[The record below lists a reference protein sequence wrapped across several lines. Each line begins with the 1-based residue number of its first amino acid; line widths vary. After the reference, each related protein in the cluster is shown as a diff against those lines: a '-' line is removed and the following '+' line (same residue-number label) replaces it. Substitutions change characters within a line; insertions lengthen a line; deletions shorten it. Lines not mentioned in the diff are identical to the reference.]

1 MKNYLVFALL
11 ICATASMAF
20 GQFGVADPAKVD
32 VACPDDEC
40 HVAPYFKGEGGFIG
54 DIAGGFDKVNFV
66 IDCGIVTTTGS
77 ASPSA
82 GGTVAVALTMDN
94 GLACADGGSVEVHG
108 LMDGG
113 WYWINDSMNSA
124 VASLVAKDALGNAT
138 TAPANPGGTDIT
150 LDTPTGGMTSIVKQA
165 STGRIGILHHILPE
179 PEMEPA
185 DMCGPFYWADDRRYY
200 QADSG
205 CMMGDGSTKIVLTAD
220 TTDSL
225 GRVQRVSGSV
235 YRRVANAADPEVRIG
250 FALWG
255 ADGQG
260 FITTDTATSAGT
272 IKGHDI
278 SVSRGHAPAE
288 PFTADFVVALIEGEG
303 YNLNI
308 GHADIRVDP
317 MRMVTEPGDPV
328 TETVT
333 RMQPVAPRMADAD
346 SDPATPDVIQEDGTT
361 RLLEAGYYMGDMGVA
376 QCMQRQDD
384 YEDDPSRNTV
394 NAFAGA
400 GGGEVLV
407 LNADYSEAALNLPV
421 TGTLAQQEAWVRAW
435 HTAGNDRIMI
445 VQVDDDVGGNDNA
458 DPPVLTDN
466 VLRDIPAVV
475 FEMEEVE
482 VEETTTPERT
492 IVSTGGIIIGPAAST
507 HCRSGRSDVARLFI
521 GVQRANARA
530 NNPEIIPAAAHA
542 AWIAGQRYTAFTTL
556 SVMCPSSVANQAH
569 HANLNGGLEL
579 VPGVQ

>member
-1 MKNYLVFALL
+1 MKLSKHIMIALVLSAIPF
-11 ICATASMAF
+11 TVF
-20 GQFGVADPAKVD
+20 GQLGVADPAKTTIV
-32 VACPDDEC
+32 CPDDEC
-40 HVAPYFKGEGGFIG
+40 HVAPYFRGEGGFIG

-179 PEMEPA
+179 PMMDPA

-200 QADSG
+200 QQDSD

-235 YRRVANAADPEVRIG
+235 HRRVSNAADNEVRIG

-260 FITTDTATSAGT
+260 FITTDTATSGST
-272 IKGHDI
+272 ILGHDI
-278 SVSRGHAPAE
+278 STPRGHAPAE
-288 PFTADFVVALIEGEG
+288 PFVANFVVALIEGEG
-303 YNLNI
+303 HNLNI
-308 GHADIRVDP
+308 SHADIRVDP
-317 MRMVTEPGDPV
+317 TRMVTEPGDEV
-328 TETVT
+328 TNTVT
-333 RMQPVAPRMADAD
+333 KMRPVGPRMNEADP
-346 SDPATPDVIQEDGTT
+346 PAIEDDAAT
-361 RLLEAGYYMGDMGVA
+361 RRLEAGYYMGADGVA
-376 QCMQRQDD
+376 QCMQRLDE
-384 YEDDPSRNTV
+384 YEDDPSRNDV
-394 NAFAGA
+394 IAFAGA
-400 GGGEVLV
+400 AGGEVLV
-407 LNADYSEAALNLPV
+407 LAEGDINVAS
-421 TGTLAQQEAWVRAW
+421 GTTDLTTSTLVNQEAWVRAW
-435 HTAGNDRIMI
+435 HAAGNDRINI
-445 VQVDDDVGGNDNA
+445 VQVDHDVDGDDDPA
-458 DPPVLTDN
+458 DATTLDDN
-466 VLRDIPAVV
+466 VLRDIPEVV
-475 FEMEEVE
+475 CEMEEYE
-482 VEETTTPERT
+482 DEETTTPDRT
-492 IVSTGGIIIGPAAST
+492 VVSTGGIIIGPAAST

-521 GVQRANARA
+521 GVQRGNARA
-530 NNPEIIPAAAHA
+530 NNPQIVPKAAHL
-542 AWIAGQRYTAFTTL
+542 AWIGGVRYTAATTL
-556 SVMCPSSVANQAH
+556 NVMCPSSSANQAH
-569 HANLNGGLEL
+569 HASLNGGLDL

>member
-1 MKNYLVFALL
+1 MKLSKHIMIALVLSAIPF
-11 ICATASMAF
+11 TVF
-20 GQFGVADPAKVD
+20 GQFGVADPAKTTIV
-32 VACPDDEC
+32 CPDDEC

-113 WYWINDSMNSA
+113 WYWINDSKNSA

-138 TAPANPGGTDIT
+138 TAPASPGGTDIT

-179 PEMEPA
+179 PMMDPA

-200 QADSG
+200 QQDSG

-235 YRRVANAADPEVRIG
+235 HRRVSNAADNEVRIG

-260 FITTDTATSAGT
+260 HITTDTSTSGST
-272 IKGHDI
+272 ILGHDI
-278 SVSRGHAPAE
+278 ATPRGHAPAE
-288 PFTADFVVALIEGEG
+288 PFVADFVVALIEGEG
-303 YNLNI
+303 HNLNI
-308 GHADIRVDP
+308 GHADVRVDP

-328 TETVT
+328 TNTVT
-333 RMQPVAPRMADAD
+333 RMQPVGPRMNDAD
-346 SDPATPDVIQEDGTT
+346 PPVIEDDTAT
-361 RLLEAGYYMGDMGVA
+361 RRLEAGYYMGDMGVA
-376 QCMQRQDD
+376 QCTQRLDD
-384 YEDDPSRNTV
+384 YSDDASRNSV
-394 NAFAGA
+394 IAFAGES
-400 GGGEVLV
+400 GGEVLV
-407 LNADYSEAALNLPV
+407 LSEGTITPDLAA
-421 TGTLAQQEAWVRAW
+421 GAGLAAQETWVRAW
-435 HTAGNDRIMI
+435 HNAGNDRIAI
-445 VQVDDDVGGNDNA
+445 VQVDHDVSGDDDPA
-458 DPPVLTDN
+458 DPTTLSDN
-466 VLRDIPAVV
+466 VNRDIPEVV
-475 FEMEEVE
+475 CEMEEVE
-482 VEETTTPERT
+482 VEETTTPDRT

-521 GVQRANARA
+521 GVQRANARG
-530 NNPEIIPAAAHA
+530 NNPQIVPKAAHL
-542 AWIAGQRYTAFTTL
+542 AWIGGVRYTAATTL
-556 SVMCPSSVANQAH
+556 NVMCPSSSANQAH
-569 HANLNGGLEL
+569 HASLNGGLDL
-579 VPGVQ
+579 VPGVE